1 MNKWRS
7 SEAHQRKI
15 QLEGKAEANRCVLS
29 CFLKIWIV
37 EHHITERG
45 REFQMVGPADLN
57 PLNPADLNPRERVLT
72 ESMCT
77 GRAEGTQRNMRMDEG
92 RKI

>member
-1 MNKWRS
+1 MEIIRGPSK
-7 SEAHQRKI
+7 KI

-57 PLNPADLNPRERVLT
+57 PREPKTVLT
-72 ESMCT
+72 YGAQSLCALEEQ
-77 GRAEGTQRNMRMDEG
+77 RARKGT
-92 RKI
+92 